1 MNPPQQGDS
10 TARSGIWARGAERDE
25 ESRRRG
31 KQSLGGE
38 GPIRGRSPA
47 SAGHRIGAGAE
58 GSRLNVPGEFRPTRR
73 ARPVSRGESSQTNS
87 LVAGIPRRTQSLGR
101 ASGGA
106 RQGRREKYGLS
117 W

>member
-10 TARSGIWARGAERDE
+10 TARSGIRARGAERDE

-38 GPIRGRSPA
+38 GPIRGRSRA
-47 SAGHRIGAGAE
+47 SPGHRIGAGAE
-58 GSRLNVPGEFRPTRR
+58 GFRLNVAGEFRPTRR
-73 ARPVSRGESSQTNS
+73 ARPVSRGESCQINS

-101 ASGGA
+101 SSRGP
-106 RQGRREKYGLS
+106 GRGDERCTV
-117 W
+117 